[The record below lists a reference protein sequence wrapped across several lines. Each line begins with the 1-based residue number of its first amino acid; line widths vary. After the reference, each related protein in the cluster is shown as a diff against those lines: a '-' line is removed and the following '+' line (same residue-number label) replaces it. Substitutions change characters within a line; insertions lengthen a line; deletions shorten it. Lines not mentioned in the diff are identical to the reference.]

1 MTYNFWNKFKK
12 VVPYDI
18 AIKFDVRLCNVE
30 HKINDF
36 FQTVLTQTQNKKIVF
51 FLAGSCIKAD
61 TFRDID
67 FIFPKKEQMEALNA
81 LLDQNYF
88 KYQNNS
94 YTYEFD
100 NEIFQ
105 LVFREKFKDATLGYL
120 VDNFDFDSTKIAFVC
135 ELDLNSKTV
144 KIEQSD
150 IRHEFIHYVQ
160 TKQNNLHKVNVNPF
174 VSLQRAIHFLKR
186 GDDVPYAVFLE
197 ICSKIA
203 ELKIEAGDDKE
214 KFFDRLQGDK
224 KKLKDIKHA
233 ISQFVDVKKEKSG
246 E

>member
-12 VVPYDI
+12 IVPYNI

-36 FQTVLTQTQNKKIVF
+36 FQTVLTQTQNKKIEF

-61 TFRDID
+61 IFRDID

-81 LLDQNYF
+81 LLDKSYF
-88 KYQNNS
+88 QYQNNS
-94 YTYEFD
+94 FTYEFD

-105 LVFREKFKDATLGYL
+105 LVFREKFKNSKLDYL
-120 VDNFDFDSTKIAFVC
+120 VDNFDFDSTKIAFAC
-135 ELDLNSKTV
+135 ELDLRTKSV
-144 KIEQSD
+144 KILECD
-150 IRHEFIHYVQ
+150 VRKEFINYVQ
-160 TKQNNLHKVNVNPF
+160 TKQNNLHRVNINPF

-186 GDDVPYAVFLE
+186 GDDVPYAVFLD

-203 ELKIEAGDDKE
+203 DMKIEAGDDKE
-214 KFFDRLQGDK
+214 KFFDRLQGNEE
-224 KKLKDIKHA
+224 KLKDIKQA
-233 ISQFVDVKKEKSG
+233 ISQFIDVKKDNSG